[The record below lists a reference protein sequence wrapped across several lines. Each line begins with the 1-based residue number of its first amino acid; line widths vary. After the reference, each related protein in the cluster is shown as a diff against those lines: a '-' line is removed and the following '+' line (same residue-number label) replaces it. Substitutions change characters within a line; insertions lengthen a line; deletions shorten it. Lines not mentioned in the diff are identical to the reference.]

1 MTDPVDKLAKM
12 YVNEVVRLHGVPISI
27 VSDRDPRFTSRLWSS
42 IQRALG
48 TNLSISTAFHPQ
60 TDGQSERVIQILDD
74 LLRACALEFGGN
86 WEEHLSLVEFTYNN
100 NYQSTIGMAP
110 FEALYGRKCRTP
122 LCWEEVGD
130 KKLYGAELIQITTEK
145 VRIIKDRMKVAQ
157 DRQKKYADIRRR
169 PLEFCPGDKVFLKV
183 APWKHMLRFGMKGK
197 LALRF
202 IGPFEIQ
209 KCIGPVSYEI
219 NLPSQLAKVHNVF
232 HVSLLRKTNV
242 DPSRVLPQVPVEV
255 KEDLTLE
262 VRPIKILDWGKK
274 ELHNKKISIIRV
286 LWRSSQ
292 IEEETWERE

>member
-27 VSDRDPRFTSRLWSS
+27 VSDRDPRFTSCLWSS

-274 ELHNKKISIIRV
+274 ELHNKKVSIIRV